1 MVSHDDKVLDDG
13 GPGKLDQAK
22 EAVQTAA
29 DTVRATS
36 STIAGAIEAGR
47 QPGEPL
53 DRLARWAR
61 EAPIH
66 AVLVAFLVG
75 MVMGRRR

>member
-1 MVSHDDKVLDDG
+1 MVSHDDRVQDG
-13 GPGKLDQAK
+13 SGPSTFEQAK
-22 EAVQTAA
+22 DAVQTAT
-29 DTVRATS
+29 DTVRAAS
-36 STIAGAIEAGR
+36 STVAGAIEAGR

-61 EAPIH
+61 EAPVH

-75 MVMGRRR
+75 MVVGRRR

>member
-1 MVSHDDKVLDDG
+1 MVSHSDRVQDG
-13 GPGKLDQAK
+13 NGPSTFEQAK
-22 EAVQTAA
+22 DAVHTAA
-29 DTVRATS
+29 DTVRAATS
-36 STIAGAIEAGR
+36 TVAGAIEAGR

-61 EAPIH
+61 EAPIQ

-75 MVMGRRR
+75 MMVGRRR